1 MLTSMTEQLDRK
13 LLHRLNRRRIP
24 SLAQLKYIPK
34 VLSPQERSALL
45 AGMAIFGIAVILLM
59 SRFWLQATVPTPAVG
74 GSYTEGLIGS
84 PRFINPVLAQ
94 GSDAD
99 RDLTALVFSGMLK
112 NTGDGT
118 LEPDLAD
125 SVAVSDDQK
134 VYTVH
139 LRDDLMWHDGEPL
152 TIDDVLY
159 TIKTI
164 QDPAVKSPVRPS
176 FAGVETNRV
185 DDRTI
190 SFTLKEPF
198 PSFRSALTVGIIPEH
213 VWYSIPAAQA
223 QLAEVNL
230 KPIGSGPFRFK
241 SLTKDSNG
249 SIRSIALARNDG
261 YYGKLPF
268 IKELQFKFYGDVPTA
283 VEALKNKNVEGLGF
297 VPLEYQTEL
306 AVLKTISLLEL
317 NLAQYNALFFNPE
330 RNEALKD
337 KNVRKALTIS
347 IDRDRIIRE
356 ILGDNAVT
364 VDAPIIPGFTETSDI
379 MVPYDIEQAK
389 KMLDDGGWKFPTATS
404 TARFK
409 KDTELTVEFT
419 TVDQPQTE
427 KALELIKA
435 NWETIGVAATIRVV
449 PKEKIKKEVIEPRGY
464 QALLFGQ
471 IISSAQ
477 DTYAFWHSSQNRH
490 PGNNLAIFANK
501 DIDSYLEQIRNASDP
516 ALVPGLYEKFVQK
529 LAGEQF
535 AIFLY
540 SPNYLYPISKKIHGV
555 ASTFRITAPA
565 DRFAT
570 ISSWYID
577 TKRRL
582 K

>member
-1 MLTSMTEQLDRK
+1 MLIRITEQLDRK
-13 LLHRLNRRRIP
+13 LLHRLNRRTIP
-24 SLAQLKYIPK
+24 SFAQLRYILKILTPRETK
-34 VLSPQERSALL
+34 TLL
-45 AGMAIFGIAVILLM
+45 ASVSIVFVALVLLGG
-59 SRFWLQATVPTPAVG
+59 RFWLRVTIPVPAVG

-99 RDLTALVFSGMLK
+99 RDLTALVFSGILK
-112 NTGDGT
+112 NTSDGT
-118 LEPDLAD
+118 LEPDLAE
-125 SVAVSDDQK
+125 SIVVSDDQK
-134 VYTVH
+134 VYTVR
-139 LRDDLMWHDGEPL
+139 LREKLTWHDGEPL

-164 QDPAVKSPVRPS
+164 KDPAVKSPVRAS
-176 FAGVETNRV
+176 FAGVETDRI
-185 DDRTI
+185 DDKTI

-213 VWYSIPAAQA
+213 VWYSIPSAQA

-230 KPIGSGPFRFK
+230 KPIGSGPFRFR
-241 SLTKDSNG
+241 SITKDSNG
-249 SIRSIALARNDG
+249 SIRNIALARNDS
-261 YYGKLPF
+261 YYGTLPF
-268 IKELQFKFYGDVPTA
+268 IKELLFKFYGDVPTA

-297 VPLEYQTEL
+297 VTLEYQTEL
-306 AVLKTISLLEL
+306 AALKTISLLEL

-330 RNEALKD
+330 RNDALKD
-337 KNVRKALTIS
+337 KGVRKALTIS

-364 VDAPIIPGFTETSDI
+364 VDAPIIPGFTETNDI
-379 MVPYDIEQAK
+379 VVPYDVEQAK
-389 KMLDDGGWKFPTATS
+389 KLLEESGWKFPAATS
-404 TARFK
+404 TTRFN
-409 KDTELTVEFT
+409 KDAALAIELTT
-419 TVDQPQTE
+419 IDQPQNE
-427 KALELIKA
+427 NALELVKES
-435 NWETIGVAATIRVV
+435 WESIGVATTIRTIV
-449 PKEKIKKEVIEPRGY
+449 KEKIKKEVIEPRAY
-464 QALLFGQ
+464 QVLLFGQ
-471 IISSAQ
+471 IINSAQ

-490 PGNNLAIFANK
+490 PGNNLAPFANK
-501 DIDSYLEQIRNASDP
+501 DIDASLEQIRNASDP

-529 LAGEQF
+529 LAEEQF

-555 ASTFRITAPA
+555 ASTFRITTPA

-570 ISSWYID
+570 ISSWYIA